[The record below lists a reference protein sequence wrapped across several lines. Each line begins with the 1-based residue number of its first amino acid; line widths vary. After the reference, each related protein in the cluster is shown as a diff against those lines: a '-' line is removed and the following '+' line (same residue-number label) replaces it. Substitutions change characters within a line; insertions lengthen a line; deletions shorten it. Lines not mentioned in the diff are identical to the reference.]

1 MQTSQTKQVGHK
13 MRLLT
18 IPEIRER
25 LQDRRLELVA
35 LATGLHY
42 NTVLYL
48 KTGSAKGANISTIEK
63 LSAYLLKD
71 CECNNNDK

>member
-1 MQTSQTKQVGHK
+1 

-25 LQDRRLELVA
+25 LQDRRLDVVSV
-35 LATGLHY
+35 ATGLHY
-42 NTVLYL
+42 NTVLYM
-48 KTGSAKGANISTIEK
+48 KTGSAKGANITTIEK